1 MKREILP
8 QFESSERGLLVRA
21 PAKINLSLLIADK
34 RPEGYHNLE
43 TLMAKIAFYDEI
55 FLEKNDVAEL
65 KLICRGLWSPEGKEN
80 LVYKAA
86 ELFYK
91 TIGKQPDVKITL
103 TKNIPAGSGLG
114 GASSDAA
121 SVILALNKLHNQVL
135 PESKLYELCAQLGS
149 DVSFFLG
156 GPLSLCTGRGEKV
169 EKIDKKLDF
178 LLLLILPNINV
189 STKRVYEAYKVDM
202 NRFNELSSKIRGYIA
217 DKKIALIPK
226 LCANMLAK
234 TCFVV
239 DNGLALLQVKIQEMT
254 KMPVCLS
261 GSGSAFFV
269 FSDDA
274 SCHDLDILR
283 SELNSQNCNC
293 IIVSSNEW

>member
-34 RPEGYHNLE
+34 RPDGYHNLE
-43 TLMAKIAFYDEI
+43 TVMAKIAFYDEI
-55 FLEKNDVAEL
+55 FLEQNNASEL
-65 KLICRGLWSPEGKEN
+65 QLICKGFWSPEGREN

-86 ELFYK
+86 DLFYK
-91 TIGKQPDVKITL
+91 TIQEKPDVKITL

-121 SVILALNKLHNQVL
+121 SVVLALNKLHKDIL
-135 PESKLYELCAQLGS
+135 PEDELYNICAQLGS

-156 GPLSLCTGRGEKV
+156 GPLALCMGRGEKV
-169 EKIDKKLDF
+169 EKIDKKLKF
-178 LLLLILPNINV
+178 SVILILPDINI
-189 STKRVYEAYKVDM
+189 STKRVYEAYEVDM
-202 NRFNELSSKIRGYIA
+202 NRFNELSTKIRGYIA
-217 DKKIALIPK
+217 DNKIALIPK

-234 TCFVV
+234 TCFLV
-239 DNGLALLQVKIQEMT
+239 DNRLALLQVKIQEIT
-254 KMPVCLS
+254 KKPVCLS
-261 GSGSAFFV
+261 GSGSAMFV
-269 FSDDA
+269 FSDDG
-274 SCHDLDILR
+274 SCHDVDILR
-283 SELNSQNCNC
+283 SELNSHNCNC

>member
-1 MKREILP
+1 MNREILP
-8 QFESSERGLLVRA
+8 QFESSEKGLLVRA

-34 RPEGYHNLE
+34 RPDNYHNLE
-43 TLMAKIAFYDEI
+43 TVMAKIAFYDEI
-55 FLEKNDVAEL
+55 FLEMGKMSKLEL
-65 KLICRGLWSPEGKEN
+65 VCKGNWSPEGKDN

-86 ELFYK
+86 DMFYK
-91 TIGKQPDVKITL
+91 AIECEPNMRITL

-121 SVILALNKLHNQVL
+121 STVLALNKLHNQIL
-135 PESKLYELCAQLGS
+135 PKKKLYDICAQLGS
-149 DVSFFLG
+149 DVSFFLN
-156 GPLSLCTGRGEKV
+156 GPLALCTGRGEKL

-178 LLLLILPNINV
+178 LLLLILPDINI

-202 NRFNELSSKIRGYIA
+202 NRFNELSTKIRGYIS
-217 DKKIALIPK
+217 DNKIALIPK
-226 LCANMLAK
+226 LRANMLAK
-234 TCFVV
+234 TCFLV
-239 DNGLALLQVKIQEMT
+239 DNSLALLQVKIQEIT

-261 GSGSAFFV
+261 GSGSALFV

-274 SCHDLDILR
+274 SYHDVDILR
-283 SELNSQNCNC
+283 CEMISRNCNC